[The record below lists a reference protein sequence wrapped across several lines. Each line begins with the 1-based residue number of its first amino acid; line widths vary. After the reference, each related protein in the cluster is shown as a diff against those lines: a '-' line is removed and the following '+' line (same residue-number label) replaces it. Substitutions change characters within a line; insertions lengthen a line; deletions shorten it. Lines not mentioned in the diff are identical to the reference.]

1 MEKELLEKINKKI
14 KEIKTLRNSNNKDLK
29 FKAWHI
35 STVNLLKMLPSEFIK
50 DISDFKKLT
59 FADTKYHRGA
69 RPFNPSDNTRY
80 IEDLDNATKILKK
93 ITAAKKEASTKKE
106 NMVKARSKKN
116 SKNKKTARKGS
127 SNTRNKLYTKP
138 KKE

>member
-50 DISDFKKLT
+50 DTSDFKKLT

-93 ITAAKKEASTKKE
+93 ITVAKKEKKKE
-106 NMVKARSKKN
+106 KASPIKKD
-116 SKNKKTARKGS
+116 A
-127 SNTRNKLYTKP
+127 P
-138 KKE
+138 KKESKPEKESRTKK